1 MNDTK
6 QTEENLRKKAEEKAE
21 KEKQQ
26 EIEVLKQQQEREKQ
40 EAVAKAIKEKEVQ
53 KNSNDNSEKTD
64 TYICIKVNGLTKE
77 ATNDLLKVIKKHN
90 LKYIKEMK

>member
-1 MNDTK
+1 MNETK
-6 QTEENLRKKAEEKAE
+6 QTEENLRKTANENAE

-26 EIEVLKQQQEREKQ
+26 EIEALKQQQEQEKQ

-53 KNSNDNSEKTD
+53 ENLNDNSKKTD
-64 TYICIKVNGLTKE
+64 TYICIKVNELTKE
-77 ATNDLLKVIKKHN
+77 ATNDLLEVIKKHN

>member
-1 MNDTK
+1 MNEIK

-26 EIEVLKQQQEREKQ
+26 EIEALKQQQEREKQ
-40 EAVAKAIKEKEVQ
+40 EAVAKAIKEKEIQ
-53 KNSNDNSEKTD
+53 ENSNDNSEKTD

-77 ATNDLLKVIKKHN
+77 ATNDLLEVIKKHN
-90 LKYIKEMK
+90 LKYIKEMR

>member
-1 MNDTK
+1 MNEIK
-6 QTEENLRKKAEEKAE
+6 QTEENLKKQAEEKAE

-26 EIEVLKQQQEREKQ
+26 EIEALKQQQEQEKQ

-53 KNSNDNSEKTD
+53 DNSEKAD

-77 ATNDLLKVIKKHN
+77 ATNDLLEVIKKHN

>member
-1 MNDTK
+1 MK
-6 QTEENLRKKAEEKAE
+6 IQY
-21 KEKQQ
+21 
-26 EIEVLKQQQEREKQ
+26 
-40 EAVAKAIKEKEVQ
+40 KEKEV
-53 KNSNDNSEKTD
+53 KENSNDNSEKTD